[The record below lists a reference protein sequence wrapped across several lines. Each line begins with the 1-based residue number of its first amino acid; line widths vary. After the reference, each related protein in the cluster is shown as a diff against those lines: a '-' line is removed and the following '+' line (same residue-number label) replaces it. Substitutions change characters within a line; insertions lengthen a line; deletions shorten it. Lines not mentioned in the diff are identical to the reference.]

1 MRWEGSP
8 IGISSRED
16 HSGRSLREQGPRRT
30 PMSQDPRGSVG
41 PRRQEMSNGTRAPA
55 SIVDAHG
62 EVSYRREILVC
73 PSVIREV
80 PRIRTGA
87 VPRLKWTMYRRRPSR
102 PIKREPSLCILDS
115 VFIFNTLVF
124 SPLVALRSPIRTAK
138 SPTFY
143 C

>member
-1 MRWEGSP
+1 VGGFPDRHILSRRPFWKIPQRARSP
-8 IGISSRED
+8 QD
-16 HSGRSLREQGPRRT
+16 AHVARSP
-30 PMSQDPRGSVG
+30 GSVG

-80 PRIRTGA
+80 PCIRTGA

>member
-1 MRWEGSP
+1 VRWEGSP

-16 HSGRSLREQGPRRT
+16 HSGRSLREQVPRRT
-30 PMSQDPRGSVG
+30 PMSQDPHMGKCRIVG
-41 PRRQEMSNGTRAPA
+41 K
-55 SIVDAHG
+55 
-62 EVSYRREILVC
+62 ILVC

-80 PRIRTGA
+80 RRIRTGA
-87 VPRLKWTMYRRRPSR
+87 IPRLKWTMYRKRPAR

-124 SPLVALRSPIRTAK
+124 SPLVALRCPIRTAK